1 MKNKI
6 IKLYDDKW
14 HNDSFID
21 YFENLAETDAK
32 IKIEKNNEKGT
43 REITIQKKQD
53 ESITIEIDENNEII
67 GYNNPY

>member
-32 IKIEKNNEKGT
+32 IKIEKNNEKG
-43 REITIQKKQD
+43 
-53 ESITIEIDENNEII
+53 II
-67 GYNNPY
+67 KT